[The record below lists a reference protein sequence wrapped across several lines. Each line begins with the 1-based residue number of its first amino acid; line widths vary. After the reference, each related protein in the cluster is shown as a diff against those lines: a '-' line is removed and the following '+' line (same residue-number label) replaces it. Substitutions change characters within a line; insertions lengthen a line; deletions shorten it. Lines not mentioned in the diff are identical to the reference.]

1 MKQKHA
7 HLQHELEH
15 QVRLRTGRQ
24 IRNLIVELGPE
35 KVVLRGRASS
45 YYAKQLAQQGVRD
58 VLPEVRLENSIT
70 VDSGAAVLA
79 G

>member
-1 MKQKHA
+1 MMQKQP
-7 HLQHELEH
+7 HLQHELEY
-15 QVRLRTGRQ
+15 QVQLRTGRQ
-24 IRNLIVELGPE
+24 IRNLVVELRPE

-45 YYAKQLAQQGVRD
+45 YYSKQLAQHGIRD
-58 VLPEVRLENSIT
+58 VLPHVRLENAIT